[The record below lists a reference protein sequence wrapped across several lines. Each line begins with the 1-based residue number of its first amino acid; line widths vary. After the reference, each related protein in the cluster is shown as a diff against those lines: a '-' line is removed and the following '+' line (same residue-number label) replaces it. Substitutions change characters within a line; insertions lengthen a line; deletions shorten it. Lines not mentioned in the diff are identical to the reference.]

1 MTQIKY
7 FAVNEEI
14 ENQIKSIRRTIYL
27 SMNGI
32 CAENIDNSGLKYKQ
46 NFGVAWTRIVEIAQ
60 NYTQNYDLA
69 ERLWLMSIRETK
81 LLATLL
87 CPPQEL
93 TTERLTEWI
102 SGITTIELAEIFAFA
117 LLRKTTLTKQILQ
130 LEQSENHLYRLT
142 AYHTLARQATQYL
155 QHTKSEEN
163 EETIVKFLRA
173 LLKGMDYGS
182 NPENFEEIAEY
193 PRMFLTR
200 KTSCNIRICSRCRSC
215 PPKCYKQHC
224 CKSIK
229 KHQIYACRIGP
240 CTERIVC
247 SLKKSIT
254 Q

>member
-1 MTQIKY
+1 MKQIKY

-14 ENQIKSIRRTIYL
+14 ENQIKSIRCTIYL

-130 LEQSENHLYRLT
+130 LEQSENQLLRLT

-163 EETIVKFLRA
+163 EETTSQFSILNSQFSILKMAIEQINPQDLNEISAFRAIESLITNIKFRTSELNHIIDNK
-173 LLKGMDYGS
+173 LKEIKTQPTTYS
-182 NPENFEEIAEY
+182 NQLIINIEN
-193 PRMFLTR
+193 
-200 KTSCNIRICSRCRSC
+200 
-215 PPKCYKQHC
+215 
-224 CKSIK
+224 
-229 KHQIYACRIGP
+229 
-240 CTERIVC
+240 
-247 SLKKSIT
+247 
-254 Q
+254 